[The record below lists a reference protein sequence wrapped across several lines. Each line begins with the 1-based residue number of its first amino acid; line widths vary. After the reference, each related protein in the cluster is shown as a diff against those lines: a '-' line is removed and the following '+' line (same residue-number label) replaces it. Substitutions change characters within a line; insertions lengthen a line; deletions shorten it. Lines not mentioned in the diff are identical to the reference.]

1 MPRPGRVRT
10 RRGFPESRRTRIGA
24 RIRWAGGQGGD
35 VALAATGIIFR
46 REFNAYLRSP
56 MGYIVAA
63 VVLLID
69 GILFYVMALNPP
81 DGELLLSGQALGRF
95 LYIASGMTA
104 IAAVALS
111 IRLVAEERQTGT
123 LLLLDTSPVRDW
135 EILLGKFLSALA
147 FLSLITVATLYMPM
161 LILVNGKIS
170 VGHILIG
177 YLGLTLI
184 GGTVL
189 AIGLFATALTRHQL
203 VAAAV
208 ASLITGTLFLLWPLA
223 QMVGPPFGRFFAAL
237 TIHGR
242 HWVGFEV
249 GTLHLRDVVY
259 YLAMTYFF
267 LFAATKV
274 MEAKRWE

>member
-1 MPRPGRVRT
+1 M
-10 RRGFPESRRTRIGA
+10 
-24 RIRWAGGQGGD
+24 
-35 VALAATGIIFR
+35 ALGATGIIFR
-46 REFNAYLRSP
+46 REFNAYIRSP

-69 GILFYVMALNPP
+69 GILFYVTALRTEN
-81 DGELLLSGQALGRF
+81 LSGEVLEDF
-95 LYIASGMTA
+95 LYFASGMTA
-104 IAAVALS
+104 VAAVALS
-111 IRLVAEERQTGT
+111 IRLIAEERQAGT

-147 FLSLITVATLYMPM
+147 FLSLITVATVYMPL
-161 LILVNGKIS
+161 LILVHGKIS
-170 VGHILIG
+170 LGHILIG
-177 YLGLTLI
+177 YLGLTLL
-184 GGTVL
+184 GGAVL
-189 AIGLFATALTRHQL
+189 AIGLFATALTQHQL

-208 ASLITGTLFLLWPLA
+208 SSVITATFFLMAPLA
-223 QMVGPPFGRFFAAL
+223 GRVGPPFGRFFAAL

-242 HWVGFEV
+242 HWAGFEA

-267 LFAATKV
+267 LFAATKI

>member
-1 MPRPGRVRT
+1 M
-10 RRGFPESRRTRIGA
+10 
-24 RIRWAGGQGGD
+24 
-35 VALAATGIIFR
+35 ALGATGIIFR
-46 REFNAYLRSP
+46 REFNAYVRSP

-69 GILFYVMALNPP
+69 GLLFYASALGP
-81 DGELLLSGQALGRF
+81 DAGERLSGFVLERGF
-95 LYIASGMTA
+95 LYNASGMTA
-104 IAAVALS
+104 VAAVALS

-135 EILLGKFLSALA
+135 EILLGKLLSALA
-147 FLSLITVATLYMPM
+147 FLSLITVATLYMPLM
-161 LILVNGKIS
+161 ILVNGKIS

-177 YLGLTLI
+177 YLGLTLL
-184 GGTVL
+184 GASVL

-208 ASLITGTLFLLWPLA
+208 ASVITGTLFLFAGLA
-223 QMVGPPFGRFFAAL
+223 EIVGPPFSRFFAAL

-242 HWVGFEV
+242 HWAGFQVGI
-249 GTLHLRDVVY
+249 LHLRDVVY
-259 YLAMTYFF
+259 YLSLTYFF
-267 LFAATKV
+267 FYAAIKV

>member
-1 MPRPGRVRT
+1 M
-10 RRGFPESRRTRIGA
+10 
-24 RIRWAGGQGGD
+24 
-35 VALAATGIIFR
+35 ALDATGIIFR
-46 REFNAYLRSP
+46 REFNAYVRSP

-69 GILFYVMALNPP
+69 GILFYVNALNSPE
-81 DGELLLSGQALGRF
+81 GELLSGQVLEGF
-95 LYIASGMTA
+95 LYFASGMTA

-147 FLSLITVATLYMPM
+147 FLSLITVATVYMPL
-161 LILVNGKIS
+161 LILVNGKIA

-177 YLGLTLI
+177 YLGLTLL
-184 GGTVL
+184 GASVL
-189 AIGLFATALTRHQL
+189 AIGLFASALTRHQL

-208 ASLITGTLFLLWPLA
+208 AAVITGALFLFMPLA
-223 QMVGPPFGRFFAAL
+223 NIVGPPFGRFFAAL

-242 HWVGFEV
+242 HWAGFQS
-249 GTLHLRDVVY
+249 GILHLRDVVY
-259 YLAMTYFF
+259 YLSMTYFF
-267 LFAATKV
+267 LFAAIKV

>member
-1 MPRPGRVRT
+1 M
-10 RRGFPESRRTRIGA
+10 
-24 RIRWAGGQGGD
+24 
-35 VALAATGIIFR
+35 ALGPTGIIFR

-69 GILFYVMALNPP
+69 GIFFFLEALGSEN
-81 DGELLLSGQALGRF
+81 ERLSGQVLEGF
-95 LYIASGMTA
+95 FYYASGMTA
-104 IAAVALS
+104 VAAVALS

-147 FLSLITVATLYMPM
+147 FLSLITLATVYMPL
-161 LILVNGKIS
+161 LILVNGKIAL
-170 VGHILIG
+170 GHILVG
-177 YLGLTLI
+177 YLGLTLL

-189 AIGLFATALTRHQL
+189 AIGLFATALTQHQL

-208 ASLITGTLFLLWPLA
+208 SSVITGTFFLMWPLA
-223 QMVGPPFGRFFAAL
+223 EWVGPPFGRFFAAL

-242 HWVGFEV
+242 HWIGFQAGIV
-249 GTLHLRDVVY
+249 HLRDLVY

-267 LFAATKV
+267 LLAATKV

>member
-1 MPRPGRVRT
+1 M
-10 RRGFPESRRTRIGA
+10 
-24 RIRWAGGQGGD
+24 
-35 VALAATGIIFR
+35 ALDATGIIFR
-46 REFNAYLRSP
+46 REFNAYVRSP

-69 GILFYVMALNPP
+69 GILFYVNALNSRE
-81 DGELLLSGQALGRF
+81 GELLSGQVLEGF
-95 LYIASGMTA
+95 LYFASGMTA

-111 IRLVAEERQTGT
+111 IRLIAEERQTGT

-147 FLSLITVATLYMPM
+147 FLSLITVATLYMPL
-161 LILVNGKIS
+161 LILVNGKIA

-177 YLGLTLI
+177 YLGLTLL
-184 GGTVL
+184 GASVL

-208 ASLITGTLFLLWPLA
+208 AAVITGALFLFMPLA
-223 QMVGPPFGRFFAAL
+223 NIVGPPFGRFFAAL

-242 HWVGFEV
+242 HWAGFQS
-249 GTLHLRDVVY
+249 GILHLRDVVY
-259 YLAMTYFF
+259 YLSMTYFF
-267 LFAATKV
+267 LFAAIKV

>member
-1 MPRPGRVRT
+1 M
-10 RRGFPESRRTRIGA
+10 
-24 RIRWAGGQGGD
+24 
-35 VALAATGIIFR
+35 ALGLGSAGIIFR
-46 REFNAYLRSP
+46 REFNAYVRSP

-69 GILFYVMALNPP
+69 GILFYANALGPNALGPA
-81 DGELLLSGQALGRF
+81 GSELLSGQVLEGF
-95 LYIASGMTA
+95 LYFASGMTA

-147 FLSLITVATLYMPM
+147 FLSLITVATLYMPL
-161 LILVNGKIS
+161 LILVNGKIAI
-170 VGHILIG
+170 GHIAVG
-177 YLGLTLI
+177 YLGLTLL
-184 GGTVL
+184 GGAVL
-189 AIGLFATALTRHQL
+189 AIGMLATALTRHQL

-208 ASLITGTLFLLWPLA
+208 ASVITGTLFLFMPLA
-223 QMVGPPFGRFFAAL
+223 EIVGPPFSRFFAAL

-242 HWVGFEV
+242 HWAGFQD
-249 GTLHLRDVVY
+249 GILHLRDVVY